1 MNNYNSWVDKQYVVV
16 GAAGNLGP
24 TWSRGLLE
32 KGASVFGIGLNC
44 SEDSNIHTLLSEY
57 PDSFKIF
64 ETDITKQLSEQLVEI
79 LLLNPVD
86 GVVVNSGIDSIPGA
100 GKSGITNYSFDEW
113 VRILTINVAGVANCL
128 NQLIPFLNKK
138 SSVVLIGSMY
148 GIVSPQPN
156 LYSHYMEGKG
166 TVKNPAYGASK
177 AALIAMCKQY
187 STHLADKG
195 IRFNLLTPG
204 GVAGE
209 QDEEFVRKFNNQVPL
224 SRMGE
229 REELIPSI
237 LFLLSEDSSYI
248 TGHNLVADGGYSN
261 W

>member
-1 MNNYNSWVDKQYVVV
+1 MIVV

-24 TWSRGLLE
+24 TWCKGLLD
-32 KGASVFGIGLNC
+32 KGASVIGIGLNC
-44 SEDSNIHTLLSEY
+44 SEDSNISTLLFEH
-57 PDSFKIF
+57 PDRFRIF
-64 ETDITKQLSEQLVEI
+64 ETDITSQLPKHLTEI
-79 LLLNPVD
+79 LAVNPID
-86 GVVVNSGIDSIPGA
+86 GIVMSSGIDSVPGA
-100 GKSGITNYSFDEW
+100 GKSDITNYSFDEW

-128 NQLIPFLNKK
+128 NQLIPFLNEQ

-204 GVAGE
+204 GIAGN
-209 QDEEFVRKFNNQVPL
+209 QDEEFVHKFNNQVPL

-229 REELIPSI
+229 REELTPSL
-237 LFLLSEDSSYI
+237 LFLLSDDSSYI